1 MKPAMRLGPAL
12 VLVALTT
19 YLGCDANTPKEWQ
32 RAKADPA
39 ATPSDKLAATQAT
52 ATMTA
57 TVLKPIAPTPA
68 PAPRP
73 TAGGETWGGSAIA
86 WHGPDDGLAE
96 AKRTGRPAV
105 LVLYTSWCPH
115 CKNYSNLFGDPRVAE
130 ASKQFV
136 MIKANSDEAEDF
148 AWKYAPDGGYIPRT
162 FFLKPDGSILSDI
175 RAGDGQFKYFFSEKD
190 PSPLL
195 AAMDRAK
202 KAVTQ

>member
-1 MKPAMRLGPAL
+1 MRLGPAL
-12 VLVALTT
+12 VVLALVTP
-19 YLGCDANTPKEWQ
+19 LGCDANTPKAWQ
-32 RAKADPA
+32 HAKAEPATATATATKPA
-39 ATPSDKLAATQAT
+39 ATQTAAPQPA
-52 ATMTA
+52 AP
-57 TVLKPIAPTPA
+57 KPAAPKPA
-68 PAPRP
+68 PN
-73 TAGGETWGGSAIA
+73 GENWGGSAIA

-115 CKNYSNLFGDPRVAE
+115 CKNFSNLFSDARIAE

-162 FFLKPDGSILSDI
+162 FFLKPDGTILSDI
-175 RAGDGQFKYFFSEKD
+175 RAGDGQFKYFFDEKD
-190 PSPLL
+190 PAPLL

-202 KAVTQ
+202 KAVAQ

>member
-1 MKPAMRLGPAL
+1 MRLGTAL
-12 VLVALTT
+12 VLVALSTP
-19 YLGCDANTPKEWQ
+19 LGCDADTPKEWQ

-39 ATPSDKLAATQAT
+39 RPAPTQPTAT
-52 ATMTA
+52 APAPTQQPA
-57 TVLKPIAPTPA
+57 RAPTPA
-68 PAPRP
+68 PTPAPN
-73 TAGGETWGGSAIA
+73 AETWGGGAIA

-115 CKNYSNLFGDPRVAE
+115 CKNYSKLFADPRVAE

-175 RAGDGQFKYFFSEKD
+175 RAGDGQFKYFFKEDD

-202 KAVTQ
+202 KSVTQ

>member
-1 MKPAMRLGPAL
+1 MRTAMRLGPAL
-12 VLVALTT
+12 AFVALVAP
-19 YLGCDANTPKEWQ
+19 LGCDANTPKAWQ
-32 RAKADPA
+32 HAKADQA
-39 ATPSDKLAATQAT
+39 VAPSAKPTATQA
-52 ATMTA
+52 AA
-57 TVLKPIAPTPA
+57 PLPKPVPVVPKPAPTPA
-68 PAPRP
+68 PS
-73 TAGGETWGGSAIA
+73 GETWGGTAIA

-115 CKNYSNLFGDPRVAE
+115 CKNFSNLFADARIAE

-175 RAGDGQFKYFFSEKD
+175 RAGEGQYKYFYDEKD

-202 KAVTQ
+202 KAVAQ